1 MKKILKKEKYL
12 SKLQIRKTL
21 LLLLLLVLLCYH
33 SQLIAFEYVCILAAV
48 LQASVREEKKLL
60 VENGKLKKDID
71 DLKRRLQ
78 ETRRKKAMKI
88 HQERVLTA
96 SISAMKAT
104 VLEESPQTDPS
115 QPSADPTAQRH
126 STHTHSTGGRRRRD
140 RRGARVESA
149 TCPEE
154 RAEAVCVL
162 ERDHRPDVS
171 QLDLRIGRILTVR
184 KHPDSESLYVQEVD
198 LGEPAPRTVVCGLA
212 NHMLPEQ
219 LQDSLAVLLCNVKPV
234 KVRGVQSQARLV
246 CAANQDRIE
255 PLDPP
260 RGALPGDR
268 VTFQNY
274 PGGVE
279 KELNPKRRIWERLLP
294 DLHTDAKG
302 VANYKGVA
310 FEVRGKGLC
319 RAPTINNGGIK

>member
-1 MKKILKKEKYL
+1 MAGKPEGKLDAKEEEKMMEFFTQQVQLLKEKAL
-12 SKLQIRKTL
+12 
-21 LLLLLLVLLCYH
+21 
-33 SQLIAFEYVCILAAV
+33 

-60 VENGKLKKDID
+60 VENGKLKKDIE

-88 HQERVLTA
+88 HQERVLNA
-96 SISAMKAT
+96 SISAMKSA
-104 VLEESPQTDPS
+104 VLEEPPQTV
-115 QPSADPTAQRH
+115 QPSTAPTAQRN
-126 STHTHSTGGRRRRD
+126 STHTHSEGGRRRRD
-140 RRGARVESA
+140 RRGARMESA
-149 TCPEE
+149 ACPVE
-154 RAEAVCVL
+154 RPEAVCVL

-171 QLDLRIGRILTVR
+171 QLDLRIGRILTCR

-198 LGEPAPRTVVCGLA
+198 LGEPAPRTVVSGLA

-219 LQDSLAVLLCNVKPV
+219 LQDSLAVLLCNVKPL

-246 CAANQDRIE
+246 CAVSQEKLE

-274 PGGVE
+274 PGGAE

-294 DLHTDAKG
+294 DLRTDAKG

-319 RAPTINNGGIK
+319 RAATISNGGIK

>member
-1 MKKILKKEKYL
+1 MAGKSEGKVDAKEEEVMMEFFTQQVQLVKEK
-12 SKLQIRKTL
+12 
-21 LLLLLLVLLCYH
+21 
-33 SQLIAFEYVCILAAV
+33 AM

-60 VENGKLKKDID
+60 VENSKLKKDIE

-78 ETRRKKAMKI
+78 DTRRKKAMKV

-96 SISAMKAT
+96 SISAMKAA
-104 VLEESPQTDPS
+104 VLDESPQTAPS
-115 QPSADPTAQRH
+115 QPSTAPTAQRN
-126 STHTHSTGGRRRRD
+126 STHARGEGGRRRRE
-140 RRGARVESA
+140 RRGARVDS
-149 TCPEE
+149 
-154 RAEAVCVL
+154 AVCPAEHPGAVSVL

-171 QLDLRIGRILTVR
+171 RLDLRIGRILTVR
-184 KHPDSESLYVQEVD
+184 KHPDSESLYIQEVD
-198 LGEPAPRTVVCGLA
+198 LGESAPRTVVSGLA

-246 CAANQDRIE
+246 CAVNQDKIE

-260 RGALPGDR
+260 TGAQPGDR

-274 PGGVE
+274 PGE
-279 KELNPKRRIWERLLP
+279 AERELNPKRRIWERLLP
-294 DLHTDAKG
+294 DLCTDGKG

-319 RAPTINNGGIK
+319 RAATISNGGIK